1 MKNWVVQYVYAT
13 DKAEQGVSISHIEAE
28 TLEEAKKK
36 AVENAVA
43 EEFIFNVYPQSEE
56 QFLGSVKHHA
66 NIIVG
71 NGETVDIEKD

>member
-28 TLEEAKKK
+28 TLEEAKQK

-43 EEFIFNVYPQSEE
+43 EEFIFNVYPQSDE
-56 QFLGSVKHHA
+56 QFLGAVKHDA
-66 NIIVG
+66 NMMVG
-71 NGETVDIEKD
+71 KGETADIEES